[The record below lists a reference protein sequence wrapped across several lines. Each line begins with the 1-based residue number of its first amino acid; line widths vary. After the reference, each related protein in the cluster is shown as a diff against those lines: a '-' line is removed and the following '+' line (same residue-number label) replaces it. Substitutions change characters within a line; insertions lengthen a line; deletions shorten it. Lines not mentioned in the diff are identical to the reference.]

1 MEVNKY
7 DQDEKNTL
15 FSFSNYKRGLN
26 YIKNYKTKLFIVFI
40 LNCMAVITTLFI
52 TKLLQYIID
61 NVIPSSNYEMLF
73 NIIVVS
79 LLLVFIS
86 IVLTKV
92 YSKILAQVNLNIVED
107 IKNDLFSHIQYL
119 SFNYYDTRPKG
130 KILVRLTEYA
140 EDVSTLI
147 TEKLV
152 KTFLNIFNMLIIL
165 LFMLFTNVKLT
176 VITIIGIIIIN
187 LIFVMTAR
195 IKRKYKL
202 LINNKNSNLN
212 AYLVES
218 LKGMQTTQSFNREE
232 KNQKIFN
239 KLSEDWKEAR
249 CKCVK
254 FSNIGWCS
262 VQIMSHFVSATIYFV
277 GAIFLYPNISIG
289 IIVAMGSYSSKFW
302 QPIEEI
308 FKTLDEFINSITY
321 LERIF
326 ETLDEEIEIKDKENA
341 IDINLEGLIEF
352 KNVTFSYI
360 KDKKVLDNISFKIQP
375 REKVAIVGETGS
387 GKTTI
392 ANLIC
397 RFYDIDNG
405 EILIDGKDI
414 KNLKLSSIRKQIA
427 IMQQENYLFSTSI
440 MKNLKYGTN
449 NITDEEVIAIC
460 KKLNVHNWIMTLE
473 NGYYTKLSANGKNL
487 SDGEKQILC
496 YVRTI
501 INNPKILI
509 FDEATSKVDVKT
521 EKMLQNLTT
530 EMIKNKTLIT
540 IAHRLSTIKDSDKI
554 LFVKDKKIA
563 ESGTHKELMQLQG
576 NYYDLYS
583 SQSKATFINYI

>member
-7 DQDEKNTL
+7 DQDEKNTS
-15 FSFSNYKRGLN
+15 FSFSNYKRGLE
-26 YIKNYKTKLFIVFI
+26 YIKKYKAKLFIVFI
-40 LNCMAVITTLFI
+40 LNCISVITTLFI
-52 TKLLQYIID
+52 TKMLQYVID
-61 NVIPSSNYEMLF
+61 DVIPSSNYEKLF
-73 NIIVVS
+73 IMI
-79 LLLVFIS
+79 LIAFLLVLVS
-86 IVLTKV
+86 IILTKA
-92 YSKILAQVNLNIVED
+92 YSKILAQVNQNIVED

-119 SFNYYDTRPKG
+119 SFNYYDTRPHG

-147 TEKLV
+147 TDKLV
-152 KTFLNIFNMLIIL
+152 TTFLNIFNMLIIL
-165 LFMLFTNVKLT
+165 VFMFLTNVKLT
-176 VITIIGIIIIN
+176 LIAIIGIIVLS
-187 LIFVMTAR
+187 LIFAITAR
-195 IKRKYKL
+195 IKRNYKL

-239 KLSEDWKEAR
+239 KLSKDWRDAS
-249 CKCVK
+249 CKCIK
-254 FSNIGWCS
+254 FGNIGWCS

-277 GAIFLYPNISIG
+277 GAFVLYPTVSVG
-289 IIVAMGSYSSKFW
+289 VIVAMGSYSSNFW
-302 QPIEEI
+302 QPIEDL

-326 ETLDEEIEIKDKENA
+326 ETMDEEIEIKDVENA

-360 KDKKVLDNISFKIQP
+360 DNRKVLDNISFKVKPQ
-375 REKVAIVGETGS
+375 EKVAIVGETGS

-392 ANLIC
+392 TNLIG
-397 RFYDIDNG
+397 RFYDSDSG
-405 EILIDGKDI
+405 KILIDGKDI
-414 KNLKLSSIRKQIA
+414 KNLKLNSIRKQIA

-440 MKNLKYGTN
+440 MKNLKYGTD
-449 NITDEEVIAIC
+449 NITDEEVIEIC

-473 NGYYTKLSANGKNL
+473 NGYNTKLSNNGKNL
-487 SDGEKQILC
+487 SDGERQVLC
-496 YVRTI
+496 YIRTI

-509 FDEATSKVDVKT
+509 FDEATSKIDIKT
-521 EKMLQNLTT
+521 EKMLQNLTK

-540 IAHRLSTIKDSDKI
+540 IAHRLSTIVDSDRI
-554 LFVKDKKIA
+554 LFVKDKKIV
-563 ESGTHKELMQLQG
+563 ECGTHKELMQLRG
-576 NYYDLYS
+576 NYYNLYM
-583 SQSKATFINYI
+583 SQAEALN